1 MDGIYE
7 RYINYG
13 EFKELVEGKDGW
25 VRDLM
30 MSIGLGDI
38 RSREKPSKN
47 VSCWSIIDKAISFC
61 MVAGGASFGV
71 PCFTQDLEDSFFTIA
86 YEIYNYFKTIGDY
99 NLMCDFRSRVAS
111 YRAHIADYGR
121 MKQFISEIDACLYDL
136 LEIQQSFDDV
146 LLIER
151 PLKEVNDYPIA
162 SKEQLSY
169 LSNYITDGNERKH
182 LLNDDTKIK
191 LYRRIY
197 DITEEWEIT
206 DRYTPRKW
214 RILLEVL
221 CRIGAVKSND
231 NTKYRDYARY
241 IVKYCIGDAYISFR
255 RRIAKCSLEESY
267 TNWSNNDKK
276 MYGKI
281 KKDIFPA
288 L

>member
-25 VRDLM
+25 VRGLM

-38 RSREKPSKN
+38 RRRVKPSKN
-47 VSCWSIIDKAISFC
+47 VSYWPIIYQETSVC
-61 MVAGGASFGV
+61 MAAE
-71 PCFTQDLEDSFFTIA
+71 PIAPYFTQNLEDRFFTTA

-99 NLMCDFRSRVAS
+99 NLICDYRSRVVS
-111 YRAHIADYGR
+111 YRAHITDYDR
-121 MKQFISEIDACLYDL
+121 MKRLISEIDACIYDL
-136 LEIQQSFDDV
+136 LKIQQSFDDV

-151 PLKEVNDYPIA
+151 PLKEINDYPIA

-169 LSNYITDGNERKH
+169 LSNYITDGNERRR

-191 LYRRIY
+191 LYRKIY

-281 KKDIFPA
+281 KKDIFLA

>member
-38 RSREKPSKN
+38 RRRVKPSKN
-47 VSCWSIIDKAISFC
+47 VSYWPIIYQETSVC
-61 MVAGGASFGV
+61 MVAEPST
-71 PCFTQDLEDSFFTIA
+71 PYFTQGLEDSFFTFA
-86 YEIYNYFKTIGDY
+86 YEIYNYYKTIGDY
-99 NLMCDFRSRVAS
+99 NLICDFRSRVVS
-111 YRAHIADYGR
+111 YRAHITDYDR
-121 MKQFISEIDACLYDL
+121 MKRLISEIDACLYDL
-136 LEIQQSFDDV
+136 LKIQQSFDDV

-169 LSNYITDGNERKH
+169 LSNYITDGNERRR

-241 IVKYCIGDAYISFR
+241 IVKYCIGDTDTSFR
-255 RRIAKCSLEESY
+255 KRIAKCSLDESY

-281 KKDIFPA
+281 KKDIFLA

>member
-25 VRDLM
+25 VRGLM

-47 VSCWSIIDKAISFC
+47 VSYRQKKYQATSCFMAAGFTSF
-61 MVAGGASFGV
+61 FV
-71 PCFTQDLEDSFFTIA
+71 PCFTQDVEDSFFTSA
-86 YEIYNYFKTIGDY
+86 YKIYNYFKTIGDY

-121 MKQFISEIDACLYDL
+121 MKQLISEIDACLYDL

-197 DITEEWEIT
+197 DNI
-206 DRYTPRKW
+206 
-214 RILLEVL
+214 
-221 CRIGAVKSND
+221 
-231 NTKYRDYARY
+231 
-241 IVKYCIGDAYISFR
+241 
-255 RRIAKCSLEESY
+255 
-267 TNWSNNDKK
+267 
-276 MYGKI
+276 
-281 KKDIFPA
+281 
-288 L
+288 